1 MSNGAPAARAVAD
14 LARRADDL
22 QGDAPDQAS
31 RAHASF
37 YRGLIAD
44 VLGDGPD
51 GPVRAAEY
59 YRRALDTDDEFIR
72 SFALRHLGAL
82 ADDAG
87 DHDQAVAMWR
97 EATRLR
103 QRAGHVPG
111 VLAQLI
117 LLAGDLPTGEIVD
130 DWADGL
136 GIHAL
141 VARAA
146 AIEPEVARDP
156 R

>member
-1 MSNGAPAARAVAD
+1 MSGGVPDAGAVAD
-14 LARRADDL
+14 LACRADDL
-22 QGDAPDQAS
+22 RGDAPDRTS
-31 RAHASF
+31 RADARF

-44 VLGDGPD
+44 VLGDPD
-51 GPVRAAEY
+51 GPDRAAAD
-59 YRRALDTDDEFIR
+59 YRRALDTDDEFVR

-87 DHDQAVAMWR
+87 DRDQAVAMWR

-111 VLAQLI
+111 VLAQLV
-117 LLAGDLPTGEIVD
+117 LLAAELPNSEIVD
-130 DWADGL
+130 DWAEAL
-136 GIHAL
+136 GIRAL
-141 VARAA
+141 SAQAA